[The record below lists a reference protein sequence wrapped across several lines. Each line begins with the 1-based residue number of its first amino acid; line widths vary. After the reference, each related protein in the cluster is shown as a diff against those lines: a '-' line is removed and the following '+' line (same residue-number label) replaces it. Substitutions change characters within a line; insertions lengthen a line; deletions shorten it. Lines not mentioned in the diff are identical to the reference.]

1 MSADAVQTGSLGL
14 NWPMSQGYDKEPC
27 EVLERFMI
35 DRATICGS
43 GAILLWSTLA
53 LLAVT
58 TRGIPPFE
66 TLAIS
71 FGVAC
76 CSGMIWL
83 AARRDLGLLRQPPK
97 AWAIG
102 FVGLFAYH
110 ALYFTAMDNAPPAQA
125 GLISYLWPL
134 LIVLFAAL
142 LPGGKLL
149 GRHLFGALMGLCGT
163 ALILL
168 GRHADKGAGISAEA
182 GCGYACAFAAAF
194 VWSGYSVANRKIQS
208 VPSALII
215 GVCGLVCLAA
225 AIAHGLTEPTILPS
239 LRQWTALVGLG
250 LGPVGVAFLL
260 WDHATKHGNLALL
273 GTLSYAA
280 PLLSTAL
287 LVATGRTTFTV
298 GLCLAALLI
307 VGGAIVSARA
317 RTSPSRPGQL
327 Q

>member
-1 MSADAVQTGSLGL
+1 MV
-14 NWPMSQGYDKEPC
+14 
-27 EVLERFMI
+27 
-35 DRATICGS
+35 DRPTLCGA
-43 GAILLWSTLA
+43 GAILLWAILA

-71 FGVAC
+71 FGIAC
-76 CSGMIWL
+76 ISGMSWL
-83 AARRDLGLLRQPPK
+83 AARRRLGVLRQPVG
-97 AWAIG
+97 AWMLG

-134 LIVLFAAL
+134 LIVLFAAF
-142 LPGGKLL
+142 LPDGRFLV
-149 GRHLFGALMGLCGT
+149 RHLIGALMGLCGT

-168 GRHADKGAGISAEA
+168 GRHASMGASGGGSAVS
-182 GCGYACAFAAAF
+182 GYLCAFAAAF
-194 VWSGYSVANRKIQS
+194 VWSGYSVANRRIS
-208 VPSALII
+208 DVPSELII
-215 GVCGLVCLAA
+215 GVCGLVCGAA
-225 AIAHGLTEPTILPS
+225 SIVHGLTEPTILPS
-239 LRQWTALVGLG
+239 IRQWGALIGLG

-280 PLLSTAL
+280 PLLSTGL
-287 LVATGRTTFTV
+287 LVFAGRAAFTI

-307 VGGAIVSARA
+307 VGGAVVSTGAYARA
-317 RTSPSRPGQL
+317 SRGDAGKP
-327 Q
+327 

>member
-1 MSADAVQTGSLGL
+1 
-14 NWPMSQGYDKEPC
+14 
-27 EVLERFMI
+27 MI
-35 DRATICGS
+35 DRATISGG
-43 GAILLWSTLA
+43 GAILLWSSLA

-71 FGVAC
+71 FGIAC
-76 CSGMIWL
+76 LSGVVWL
-83 AARRDLGLLRQPPK
+83 SARGRLGVLRQPPS
-97 AWAIG
+97 AWALG

-110 ALYFTAMDNAPPAQA
+110 ALYFTAMDKAPPAQA
-125 GLISYLWPL
+125 GLIAYLWPL

-149 GRHLFGALMGLCGT
+149 VRHLAGALMGLCGT

-168 GRHADKGAGISAEA
+168 GHKNGGSGLNAGAVS
-182 GCGYACAFAAAF
+182 GYACALAAAF
-194 VWSGYSVANRKIQS
+194 VWSGYSVANRRISS
-208 VPSALII
+208 VPSELII
-215 GVCGLVCLAA
+215 GVCGLVCVAA
-225 AIAHGLTEPTILPS
+225 VFVHCLTEPTILPQP
-239 LRQWTALVGLG
+239 LQWAALIGLG

-260 WDHATKHGNLALL
+260 WDYATKHGNLALL

-287 LVATGRTTFTV
+287 LIVVGRTAFTL

-307 VGGAIVSARA
+307 VGGAVVSTGAYGRPKKIVRKIY
-317 RTSPSRPGQL
+317 RGF
-327 Q
+327 